1 MREDSAP
8 LPREE
13 SSERLVPPVPSRA
26 RYLPTPGSALSQSSR
41 AFGNRLQWFFGGDRR
56 RPLPP
61 PLRLVTG
68 LGLLAVVGTL
78 VLMLPGIGRGDP
90 LSWNEALFTAMS
102 ALSVTGL
109 STIVAA
115 EDLTLLGQIV
125 LLILIQ
131 IGGVGFMVLAVVV
144 FQLIGRR
151 ISLLNRLALCN
162 SLGLI
167 DPGAI
172 LELTRRVLLG
182 VTLIELG
189 GALLLWVHWRDLYGP
204 GRAVF
209 LAIFHAVSAFCN
221 AGFDLFGREGI
232 PTDGLSLAILA
243 SLIFIGGLGI
253 PVLSDLLTWPRGHR
267 PSLHTRI
274 TLGVVVVL
282 LCTGGIGLFLGES
295 LPGGSLLE
303 VSWPHR
309 LGLTF
314 FQSVSARTAGF
325 AAIPIEDLTPASQLL
340 LMALMFIG
348 AAPASMGGGMTTG
361 TFAVLV
367 LALWGYA
374 RGLPSAQIA
383 GRSLD
388 PSMVRKAA
396 AVLTV
401 SLFVVLLAAW
411 LILLTHSNSRLDP
424 VLFEVIS
431 AFATC
436 GLSTGFTGE
445 LNWFGQLIIVLV
457 MFWGRLGALTIV
469 LALAQQQPRP
479 LVTYPEESILIG

>member
-1 MREDSAP
+1 MKSEWPEDFLP
-8 LPREE
+8 LAQTGSGRAQL
-13 SSERLVPPVPSRA
+13 SSGLKGQ
-26 RYLPTPGSALSQSSR
+26 L
-41 AFGNRLQWFFGGDRR
+41 NRFLLGARR
-56 RPLPP
+56 RRLPP

-68 LGLLAVVGTL
+68 LGLLVVVGTL
-78 VLMLPGIGRGDP
+78 ILMLPGMGRGDP
-90 LSWNEALFTAMS
+90 LSWNEALFTATS

-109 STIVAA
+109 SIIQVAD
-115 EDLTLLGQIV
+115 ELTFLGQLV

-131 IGGVGFMVLAVVV
+131 IGGVGFMVVAVVV
-144 FQLIGRR
+144 FQLMGRR

-172 LELTRRVLLG
+172 LTLTRKVVLA

-189 GALLLWVHWRDLYGP
+189 GALLLWLHWRDLYGP

-221 AGFDLFGREGI
+221 AGFDLFGAEGI
-232 PTDGLSLAILA
+232 PTDNLSLAILA
-243 SLIFIGGLGI
+243 ALIFIGGLGI

-274 TLGVVVVL
+274 TLAVVVVL
-282 LCTGGIGLFLGES
+282 LWAGGLGLFLGES
-295 LPGGSLLE
+295 LPGGSLVE
-303 VSWPHR
+303 VSWPRR

-325 AAIPIEDLTPASQLL
+325 AGIPIQELTPPSQLL
-340 LMALMFIG
+340 MMALMFIG
-348 AAPASMGGGMTTG
+348 AAPASMGGGITTG

-411 LILLTHSNSRLDP
+411 LILITHRESRLDP

-436 GLSTGFTGE
+436 GLSTGLTSE
-445 LNWFGQLIIVLV
+445 LNLFGQLMIVLV
-457 MFWGRLGALTIV
+457 MFWGRLGALTII
-469 LALAQQQPRP
+469 LALAQQQPRQ
-479 LVTYPEESILIG
+479 LVIYPEEPILIG

>member
-1 MREDSAP
+1 MESEVTKDFVPLTRTDSGAAQP
-8 LPREE
+8 
-13 SSERLVPPVPSRA
+13 SNVFKER
-26 RYLPTPGSALSQSSR
+26 
-41 AFGNRLQWFFGGDRR
+41 FNRFFLGDKRR
-56 RPLPP
+56 RLPP

-78 VLMLPGIGRGDP
+78 ILMLPGIGRGDP

-109 STIVAA
+109 SIIQVAD
-115 EDLTLLGQIV
+115 DLTLFGQIM

-144 FQLIGRR
+144 FQLMGRR

-172 LELTRRVLLG
+172 LALTRKVLLS

-189 GALLLWVHWRDLYGP
+189 GALLLWLHWRDLYGP
-204 GRAVF
+204 KQAIF
-209 LAIFHAVSAFCN
+209 LAVFHAVSAFCN
-221 AGFDLFGREGI
+221 AGFDLFGTAGI
-232 PTDGLSLAILA
+232 PTDNLSLTILA
-243 SLIFIGGLGI
+243 ALIFIGGLGI

-282 LCTGGIGLFLGES
+282 LCAGGIGLFLGES

-303 VSWPHR
+303 VSWPRR

-325 AAIPIEDLTPASQLL
+325 AGIPIQDLSPPSQLL

-348 AAPASMGGGMTTG
+348 AAPASMGGGITTG

-411 LILLTHSNSRLDP
+411 LILMSHGESRLDP

-436 GLSTGFTGE
+436 GLSTGFTTD
-445 LNWFGQLIIVLV
+445 LNLFGQLIIALV

-469 LALAQQQPRP
+469 LALAQQQPRQ
-479 LVTYPEESILIG
+479 LVIYPEEPILIG

>member
-1 MREDSAP
+1 MESDLALAKDFAP
-8 LPREE
+8 LTRTD
-13 SSERLVPPVPSRA
+13 S
-26 RYLPTPGSALSQSSR
+26 GSAQP
-41 AFGNRLQWFFGGDRR
+41 AKVFKNRFNRFFLGDKR

-78 VLMLPGIGRGDP
+78 ILMLPGIGRGDP

-109 STIVAA
+109 SIIQVAD
-115 EDLTLLGQIV
+115 DLTLFGQIV

-144 FQLIGRR
+144 FQLMGRR

-172 LELTRRVLLG
+172 LALTRKVLLS

-204 GRAVF
+204 DRAIF

-221 AGFDLFGREGI
+221 AGFDLFGTTGI
-232 PTDGLSLAILA
+232 PTDNLSLTILA
-243 SLIFIGGLGI
+243 ALIFIGGLGI
-253 PVLSDLLTWPRGHR
+253 PVLSDLLTWPRSHR
-267 PSLHTRI
+267 LSLHTRI
-274 TLGVVVVL
+274 TLGVVMVL
-282 LCTGGIGLFLGES
+282 LCTGGIGMFLGES
-295 LPGGSLLE
+295 LSGGSLLE
-303 VSWPHR
+303 VSWPRR

-325 AAIPIEDLTPASQLL
+325 AGIPIQDLAPPSQLL
-340 LMALMFIG
+340 LIALMFIG
-348 AAPASMGGGMTTG
+348 AAPASMGGGITTG

-411 LILLTHSNSRLDP
+411 LILMSHSGSRLDP

-436 GLSTGFTGE
+436 GLSTGFTAD
-445 LNWFGQLIIVLV
+445 LNLFGQLIIVLV

-469 LALAQQQPRP
+469 LALAQQQPRQ
-479 LVTYPEESILIG
+479 LVIYPEEPILIG

>member
-1 MREDSAP
+1 MLK
-8 LPREE
+8 LPSPVGKWIPGQAQVRFGELLTPWQE
-13 SSERLVPPVPSRA
+13 LGRSLIFAGPGVLWVMFFLV
-26 RYLPTPGSALSQSSR
+26 LP
-41 AFGNRLQWFFGGDRR
+41 
-56 RPLPP
+56 
-61 PLRLVTG
+61 
-68 LGLLAVVGTL
+68 GLLLLVCSFLSRGEFGQIQLPLTLENYLRILGFGPLGWTPIYWQILGRSLLVAGVTTFFCVLLAYPLAFFIAAHPPRQRDLLLTL
-78 VLMLPGIGRGDP
+78 VVVPFWTNLVIRTYAWMVVLAPEGWPARLAAWLGWIPPQTALYPSWLAVYLGMVYTFLPY
-90 LSWNEALFTAMS
+90 
-102 ALSVTGL
+102 
-109 STIVAA
+109 
-115 EDLTLLGQIV
+115 
-125 LLILIQ
+125 
-131 IGGVGFMVLAVVV
+131 MVLPLYTAVE
-144 FQLIGRR
+144 R
-151 ISLLNRLALCN
+151 IDWRLAE
-162 SLGLI
+162 
-167 DPGAI
+167 A
-172 LELTRRVLLG
+172 
-182 VTLIELG
+182 
-189 GALLLWVHWRDLYGP
+189 ARDLYAKGWQVFWWVLLPQTLP
-204 GRAVF
+204 G
-209 LAIFHAVSAFCN
+209 LA
-221 AGFDLFGREGI
+221 AGL
-232 PTDGLSLAILA
+232 ILV
-243 SLIFIGGLGI
+243 GI

-361 TFAVLV
+361 TLAVLV